1 MKIHG
6 KSQVY
11 FYKSKIY
18 LKKSD
23 APKDAIKITKEAD
36 NG

>member
-1 MKIHG
+1 MKIHN

-11 FYKSKIY
+11 FYQGKFY

-23 APKDAIKITKEAD
+23 APKDAIKIEKEKE